1 MNQEEGQQQLN
12 LWEKLQIVLREYDT
26 LRAQIIQLIQGKN
39 TITNFGIAF
48 IGVLMAIGA
57 SAFKDAPQLTYIIIA
72 VIAPLVSIGT
82 LALVIR
88 DIEEIHRIGYYLR
101 RLEIKIEKMISGKL
115 FEPISPDQQVQI
127 SQDLIEI
134 ETSPSILLF
143 WENWVQIKRL
153 RSRNHHLDVIVYFY
167 LFLGLSL
174 ALQVHSLV
182 DRSVDVG
189 LKFIVL
195 IVILSLNMLVYF
207 SLRNRLDS
215 VEVPI
220 VRRKGNREGKSFWE
234 KSQHEI
240 LHENSSIN
248 KQEKEEKKL

>member
-1 MNQEEGQQQLN
+1 M
-12 LWEKLQIVLREYDT
+12 
-26 LRAQIIQLIQGKN
+26 
-39 TITNFGIAF
+39 
-48 IGVLMAIGA
+48 
-57 SAFKDAPQLTYIIIA
+57 
-72 VIAPLVSIGT
+72 
-82 LALVIR
+82 
-88 DIEEIHRIGYYLR
+88 
-101 RLEIKIEKMISGKL
+101 
-115 FEPISPDQQVQI
+115 
-127 SQDLIEI
+127 IEI